1 MEGIKNFFG
10 IKKSLHKMF
19 SWSDFKKKY
28 EVNPFSLFDPK
39 QKRSTPEEAI
49 KRLDICMSCNN
60 FIKITKQCRECWC
73 FMPAKVL
80 ISKAECPVR
89 KWGSV

>member
-39 QKRSTPEEAI
+39 QKRSTP
-49 KRLDICMSCNN
+49 
-60 FIKITKQCRECWC
+60 
-73 FMPAKVL
+73 
-80 ISKAECPVR
+80 
-89 KWGSV
+89 